1 MRDGVVRHIET
12 YEVYLYDGG
21 ACLEL
26 VFDRIGKDIVPSDM
40 RLHLVV
46 AWQEGRGRRNQ

>member
-1 MRDGVVRHIET
+1 MRDGAVRHVET

-26 VFDRIGKDIVPSDM
+26 VFDRIGKDIVPSADM
-40 RLHLVV
+40 RLPLVV
-46 AWQEGRGRRNQ
+46 AWQEGPGQRY